1 MIDLFSVSSD
11 APPRWWRALTI
22 SGKPAGLGFE
32 CPKCHLGFSHS
43 APEKIFHCGAE
54 EKQPRLTA
62 LLPERR
68 IGGAAQLPP
77 NAFKIG
83 TW

>member
-1 MIDLFSVSSD
+1 MTDLIRITAD
-11 APPRWWRALTI
+11 APSKWYKALTI

-32 CPKCHLGFSHS
+32 CPKCHLCYTHS

-54 EKQPRLTA
+54 EHSPRFTA
-62 LLPERR
+62 LLPKRS

-77 NAFKIG
+77 NFLKFG